1 MSRERAV
8 ILGAGLA
15 GLSAGRALAEAGAD
29 YVILE
34 GGSRPGGLC
43 RTETAGGFTF
53 DYTGHLLHLKEGRS
67 RDLILGLVGKQLQEH
82 TRRASIYVKNTFVP
96 YPIQAH
102 FGALPE
108 ALAQGCL
115 EDLVNVAGG
124 DPPSGT
130 AFPAW
135 ARGQFGD
142 TLARIFMIPYNR
154 KLYVHPLE
162 EMEPSWTSWSVP
174 RPTVQ
179 EITAAAAGG
188 KIPVYGYNATF
199 LYPRRGGIDI
209 LPAAL
214 AAGQEGCLRTGSE
227 VVDVDTSGRRVR
239 MKNGEDISY
248 HTLISTMP
256 LPDFLRI
263 SGPLPDRA
271 AGFADRLRHS
281 SVLGVCIGL
290 DGPVL
295 RDDHWIYFP
304 DGDVPF
310 YRIGFPSN
318 FSRGV
323 APPGCGSL
331 YAEAAFGP
339 GSPPDPNAVAKAAM
353 GSLRDLGI
361 IDPSTGV
368 RTRLNLTIP
377 CAYVFHDRFRAQG
390 LDPLLASLR
399 ETGIISVGRY
409 GAWEYSGMQ
418 EAVDWGLNAA
428 RETLS

>member
-1 MSRERAV
+1 MSRGRTVV
-8 ILGAGLA
+8 IGAGLA
-15 GLSAGRALAEAGAD
+15 GLSAGRVLAGAGMD

-34 GGSRPGGLC
+34 RGSRPGGLC

-53 DYTGHLLHLKEGRS
+53 DYTGHLLHLKEGPS
-67 RDLILGLVGKQLQEH
+67 RDLILDLIGGQLREH
-82 TRRASIYVKNTFVP
+82 TRRASIFVKNTFVP

-108 ALAQGCL
+108 YLAQRCM
-115 EDLVNVAGG
+115 EDLVKAAGG
-124 DPPSGT
+124 EPPSGA

-162 EMEPSWTSWSVP
+162 EMESSWTSWAVP
-174 RPTVQ
+174 RPTLQ
-179 EITAAAAGG
+179 EITGAAAGE
-188 KIPVYGYNATF
+188 KVPAYGYNATF
-199 LYPRRGGIDI
+199 LYPRGGGIEI

-214 AAGQEGCLRTGSE
+214 AAGQEGCIRTASE
-227 VVDVDTSGRRVR
+227 VVEVDVSGKRVQVR
-239 MKNGEDISY
+239 SGEDISY
-248 HTLISTMP
+248 HTLINTLP

-263 SGPLPDRA
+263 SGSLPDRA
-271 AGFADRLRHS
+271 AGFADRLRYS
-281 SVLGVCIGL
+281 SVLGVCLGL

-304 DGDVPF
+304 DGKVPF

-318 FSRGV
+318 FSGNV

-331 YAEAAFGP
+331 YAEAAFSP
-339 GSPPDPNAVAKAAM
+339 GSPPDPDAVAEAVM
-353 GSLRDLGI
+353 GSLGDLGI
-361 IDPSTGV
+361 IDQSTGV
-368 RTRLNLTIP
+368 RARLDLTIP
-377 CAYVFHDRFRAQG
+377 CAYVFHDRFRAEG
-390 LDPLLASLR
+390 LGPLLASLR
-399 ETGIISVGRY
+399 EKDIISIGRY
-409 GAWEYSGMQ
+409 GGWEYSGMQ

-428 RETLS
+428 RETLP